1 VNPLSALRKL
11 DHSLSR
17 KATSLRSRRLDETL
31 IPLSRA
37 ADHSLLWLGI
47 AALMAVAGGRFGRRA
62 ALRGVL
68 SLGLTSAL
76 VNGPLKMIA
85 RRGRPEP
92 DRGLTTPLHRTPR
105 TASFPSGHA
114 ASAFAFAT
122 GAVLESPALGAP
134 LGVAAAAVAASRVY
148 AGVHYPADVLAG
160 SLVGAAVAVGTTRF
174 WPLTS
179 HKPAKVRP
187 GLTRVDTESFPEGD
201 GITFVVNPTA
211 GPAFMPNPAHALRE
225 ALPLARVIETGEDLD
240 MEDALKM
247 AAAEAR
253 AIGIAGGDGSVNGAA
268 EEALAHNLPLV
279 VVPTGTLN
287 HLARDL
293 GLDSVKDSVEAVQHG
308 HAAAVDIGTIDGKP
322 FLNTASFGSYVEL
335 VDAREKL
342 ERRIGK
348 WPAVLVAL
356 VKVLRASEPVK
367 VEINGEVL
375 QVWMIF
381 IGNCAYRPQGFAPS
395 WRERLDDGLLD
406 VRIVD
411 GRHPWSR
418 ARLVLALLTGRL
430 GRCKVY
436 DASLVRRLDVRFLDP
451 GPVRLARD
459 GETFEGSRHFK
470 VEKKRPALNIYVPR
484 A

>member
-1 VNPLSALRKL
+1 VHKL

-17 KATSLRSRRLDETL
+17 KATSLRSRRLDNTL

-37 ADHSLLWLGI
+37 ADRSVLWLGI
-47 AALMAVAGGRFGRRA
+47 AGLMAVAGGRFGRRA
-62 ALRGVL
+62 ALRGIL
-68 SLGLTSAL
+68 SLGLTSAI
-76 VNGPLKMIA
+76 VNGPMKMIT
-85 RRGRPEP
+85 RRRRPEP
-92 DRGLTTPLHRTPR
+92 NRWLTRPLHRTPR
-105 TASFPSGHA
+105 SASFPSGHT

-122 GAVLESPALGAP
+122 GAALESPALGAP
-134 LGVAAAAVAASRVY
+134 LVVAAAAVAASRVY
-148 AGVHYPADVLAG
+148 AGAHYPADVLAG
-160 SLVGAAVAVGTTRF
+160 SLVGAAVALGTTRF

-179 HKPAKVRP
+179 HKPAQLRP
-187 GLTRVDTESFPEGD
+187 GLARVDAEPFPEGE

-211 GPAFMPNPAHALRE
+211 GPAFMPNPAPALRE
-225 ALPLARVIETGEDLD
+225 ALPLARIIETSEDLD
-240 MEDALKM
+240 MEQALKM
-247 AAAEAR
+247 AASEAR

-268 EEALAHNLPLV
+268 EEALAHNLPLI

-293 GLDSVKDSVEAVQHG
+293 GLASVQDSVDAVQHG
-308 HAAAVDIGTIDGKP
+308 HAAAVDVAAIDGKP

-335 VDAREKL
+335 VDARQRL
-342 ERRIGK
+342 ETRIGK

-356 VKVLRASEPVK
+356 VKVLRSSEPVN
-367 VEINGEVL
+367 VEINGEAL

-406 VRIVD
+406 VRTVD

-470 VEKKRPALNIYVPR
+470 VEKRRPALNMYVPR